1 MYLYDRTEQILAQ
14 LKAMGGISVYDDVA
28 MGWDVLT
35 AVIDKYIKPNNIVLM
50 LSMDGTQLYQSKA
63 SDCWIYIWIL
73 LNLSS
78 NK

>member
-14 LKAMGGISVYDDVA
+14 LKAMGGIPIYDDVA

-78 NK
+78 TK